1 MQALEAQLER
11 LKKACGVET
20 DTAFADFLG
29 ISQGSISGAKKK
41 GQLPHSWFF
50 QVAEKTNISA
60 DWLCFGRG
68 PLRPDEEASPIVY
81 QHGPDD
87 TDVVWIPMVDAV
99 LSAGHGSFETSA
111 NCERKYAFRLDFIAR
126 KGNPNNMVMMRVAG
140 DSMAPEIQDN
150 DVVLI
155 DQSKRDIM
163 PGKIFAVGFEE
174 SIYLKRIDN
183 LPGKVILK
191 SANPAY
197 PPVELDV
204 RGQMDEQFR
213 IIGRVLWSGREYN

>member
-1 MQALEAQLER
+1 MNRLMEALCV
-11 LKKACGVET
+11 KT
-20 DTAFADFLG
+20 DSELARALG
-29 ISQGSISGAKKK
+29 ITPPSVASARAKSQVPIGWIEKASI
-41 GQLPHSWFF
+41 
-50 QVAEKTNISA
+50 ISKA
-60 DWLCFGRG
+60 NMDWLYFGRG
-68 PLRPDEEASPIVY
+68 PMRPGEAISPEKW
-81 QHGPDD
+81 D
-87 TDVVWIPMVDAV
+87 TAPQDTETIWIPMVEAV

-111 NCERKYAFRLDFIAR
+111 HSERKYAFRLDFITR
-126 KGNPNNMVMMRVAG
+126 KGNPKNMVLMRVAG
-140 DSMAPEIQDN
+140 DSMSPEILDS

-191 SANPAY
+191 SVNPAY

-204 RGQMDEQFR
+204 RDQMDEQFR
-213 IIGRVLWSGREYN
+213 IIGRVLWSCREYF